1 MLKFLSSVKGF
12 VKKINKNY
20 DENVDNIL
28 FGLIEKNAILAILE
42 VRNFKTFRRGVT
54 TFKKITM

>member
-42 VRNFKTFRRGVT
+42 VRNFKTFRRGGYD
-54 TFKKITM
+54 F